1 MTVGTL
7 FALLKDT
14 VGDWLKVKAPRLAAA
29 LAYYTAFSLAP
40 LLIILIAIAGL
51 AFGREAAQG
60 QILGPLQGVLGP
72 QGGHTLQSLIAA
84 SSKPSSGII
93 ATIIGIVTLLLG
105 ASGVFGQL
113 QDALNTI
120 WEVPAKASAG
130 IWHAIR
136 ERFLS
141 FSMILGVA
149 FLLLVSLV
157 ISTGL
162 AALAKFVGHAFPSL
176 IILTTILSFLIS
188 WAVISTL
195 FAVIFKYLP
204 DTKIDWKDVWI
215 GSLFTG
221 LLFMVGQILISFYLG
236 HSGIASTY
244 GAAASLLIIL
254 VWVYYSAQI
263 LLFGAEFT
271 RVYAKQYGSHAE
283 SSHAQAA

>member
-1 MTVGTL
+1 M
-7 FALLKDT
+7 
-14 VGDWLKVKAPRLAAA
+14 
-29 LAYYTAFSLAP
+29 
-40 LLIILIAIAGL
+40 
-51 AFGREAAQG
+51 
-60 QILGPLQGVLGP
+60 
-72 QGGHTLQSLIAA
+72 QSLIAA
-84 SSKPSSGII
+84 SSKPSSGIL
-93 ATIIGIVTLLLG
+93 ATIIGLVTLVLG

-113 QDALNTI
+113 QEALNTI
-120 WEVPAKASAG
+120 WEVPAKAAGG

-141 FSMILGVA
+141 FGMVLGVA

-162 AALAKFVGHAFPSL
+162 AALGKFVGHAFPSL
-176 IILTTILSFLIS
+176 VILTTILSFLIS

-204 DTKIDWKDVWI
+204 DAEIAWKDVWI
-215 GSLFTG
+215 GAFVTG
-221 LLFMVGQILISFYLG
+221 LLFMVGQMLISLYIG
-236 HSGIASTY
+236 HSAMASTY

-271 RVYAKQYGSHAE
+271 RVYAKQYGSHAQ
-283 SSHAQAA
+283 AGRTQAA

>member
-1 MTVGTL
+1 MTAGNL
-7 FALLKDT
+7 LQLLKDT
-14 VGDWLKVKAPRLAAA
+14 VRDWLKVKAPRLAAA

-40 LLIILIAIAGL
+40 LLIILIGIAGL
-51 AFGREAAQG
+51 VFGREAAQG

-84 SSKPSSGII
+84 SSKPSSGIL
-93 ATIIGIVTLLLG
+93 ATIIGLVTLVLG

-113 QDALNTI
+113 QEALNTI
-120 WEVPAKASAG
+120 WEVPAKAAGG

-141 FSMILGVA
+141 FGMVLGVA

-162 AALAKFVGHAFPSL
+162 AALGKFVGHAFPSL
-176 IILTTILSFLIS
+176 VILTTILSFLIS

-204 DTKIDWKDVWI
+204 DAEIAWKDVWI
-215 GSLFTG
+215 GAFVTG
-221 LLFMVGQILISFYLG
+221 LLFMVGQMLISLYIG
-236 HSGIASTY
+236 HSAMASTY

-271 RVYAKQYGSHAE
+271 RVYAKQYGSHAQ
-283 SSHAQAA
+283 AGRTQAA